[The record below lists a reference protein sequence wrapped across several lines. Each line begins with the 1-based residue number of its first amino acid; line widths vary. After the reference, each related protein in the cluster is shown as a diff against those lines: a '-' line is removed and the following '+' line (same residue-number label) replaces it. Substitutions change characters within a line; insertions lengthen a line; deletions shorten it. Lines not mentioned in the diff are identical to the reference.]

1 MSGERVRMYPDDLVR
16 EFDRLFAELS
26 LPITSH
32 ARRGSFNPN
41 ADVYVTDR
49 GRSVVVRV
57 ELAGVAREN
66 IKLVVEGATLY
77 LAGARASDVRRAES
91 VLRKEIEYGYFLKK
105 VQLPSPVEVA
115 AARAEYHDGILTVK
129 LPVADG
135 SRLMPVDRTEIR
147 MVVRGRSS

>member
-1 MSGERVRMYPDDLVR
+1 MYPDDIVR

-49 GRSVVVRV
+49 GRSIVVRV
-57 ELAGVAREN
+57 ELAGVEREN
-66 IKLVVEGATLY
+66 IKLVVEGVTLY
-77 LAGARASDVRRAES
+77 LAGVRASDVRRAES
-91 VLRKEIEYGYFLKK
+91 VMQKEIEYGYFLKR
-105 VQLPSPVEVA
+105 VQLPTPVHVES
-115 AARAEYHDGILTVK
+115 ARAEYHDGVLTVR

-135 SRLMPVDRTEIR
+135 KRLMPVDRTEIR
-147 MVVRGRSS
+147 MVVRGRS

>member
-1 MSGERVRMYPDDLVR
+1 MYPDDLVR
-16 EFDRLFAELS
+16 EFDRLFADLS

-57 ELAGVAREN
+57 ELAGVSREN
-66 IKLVVEGATLY
+66 IKVVVEGATLY
-77 LAGARASDVRRAES
+77 LAGVRPSSVQRAES
-91 VLRKEIEYGYFLKK
+91 ILQKEIEYGYFLKK
-105 VQLPSPVEVA
+105 VQLPSPVLVET
-115 AARAEYHDGILTVK
+115 ARAEYQDGILTVK

-135 SRLMPVDRTEIR
+135 KRLMPVDRTEIR
-147 MVVRGRSS
+147 MVVRGRS